1 MSKLF
6 FKRTALST
14 GRLVFLLL
22 TAVVFIQTQENKLK
36 ETIVAGGPKQFMEV
50 RHVVI
55 KGSNFE
61 VGKQIAGIAIRY
73 GIKLTPGGN
82 PLINKLT
89 REYMAKNYP
98 VYYERMKGVASA
110 FGLPFEDD
118 RYDFSGISQFS
129 LSSPGC
135 SAVFYP
141 GQFTKNGHGLL
152 SRNYDF
158 TTGTILG
165 KFPKPGERPAM
176 SRPYVLEIYPDRGY
190 ASLAICTF
198 DMLGGVIDGINSE
211 GLVVAILAE
220 EESIQKFGL
229 EPGNEVGLYE
239 LQSMRYLLDN
249 CKDVTEAK
257 EALLSLKH
265 YYSFIP
271 CHYIIADRSGR
282 SFIFEFSPHRNRCLT
297 TDGKG
302 PQCVTNHLVAL
313 HPSEADLPAG
323 DSFNRFKTLR
333 VATKIKEKFTL
344 AEIREINARVAIPPL
359 ASNNPEYAP
368 GRTIWYALY
377 DTEERSLSI
386 RFYLGEKPDPADP
399 KGVIL
404 NYSQLKEFR
413 LKK

>member
-1 MSKLF
+1 
-6 FKRTALST
+6 
-14 GRLVFLLL
+14 
-22 TAVVFIQTQENKLK
+22 
-36 ETIVAGGPKQFMEV
+36 
-50 RHVVI
+50 
-55 KGSNFE
+55 
-61 VGKQIAGIAIRY
+61 
-73 GIKLTPGGN
+73 
-82 PLINKLT
+82 
-89 REYMAKNYP
+89 
-98 VYYERMKGVASA
+98 
-110 FGLPFEDD
+110 
-118 RYDFSGISQFS
+118 
-129 LSSPGC
+129 
-135 SAVFYP
+135 
-141 GQFTKNGHGLL
+141 
-152 SRNYDF
+152 
-158 TTGTILG
+158 
-165 KFPKPGERPAM
+165 M